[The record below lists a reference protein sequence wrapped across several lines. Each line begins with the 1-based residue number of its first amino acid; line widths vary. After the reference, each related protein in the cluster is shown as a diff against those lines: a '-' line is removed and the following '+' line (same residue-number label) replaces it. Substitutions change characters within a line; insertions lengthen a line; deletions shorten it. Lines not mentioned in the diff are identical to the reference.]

1 MKQTGK
7 KKKTKGAAAA
17 AELSGITA
25 AAHASSGLLGKRG
38 GAMGLNNQHEAV
50 QPWIAVVPSVL
61 CVVATTLAAVGGG
74 RRVWRD
80 VV

>member
-17 AELSGITA
+17 AESLGITA
-25 AAHASSGLLGKRG
+25 AAHASSGLSGKRG

-50 QPWIAVVPSVL
+50 QLWIAVVLSVL
-61 CVVATTLAAVGGG
+61 CVVAMTSAAVGGG
-74 RRVWRD
+74 SWT
-80 VV
+80 